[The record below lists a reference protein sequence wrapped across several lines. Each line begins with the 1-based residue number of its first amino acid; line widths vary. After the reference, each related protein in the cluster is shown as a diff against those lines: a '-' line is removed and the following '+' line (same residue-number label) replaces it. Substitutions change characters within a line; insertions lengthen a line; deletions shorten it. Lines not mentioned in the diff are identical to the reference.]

1 MEGRVKVNHKTV
13 QDLSCEID
21 TQNDTVTLDGK
32 TVRLENKNIYLM
44 LNKPKGCVTAV
55 KDDLDRKTVMDYLGD
70 IKDRYRLFPV
80 GRLDYDTEGL
90 LIITND
96 GELTHRLTHPSSQIP
111 KTYIAKIEG
120 EIEKDDLNM
129 LRQGIVLDG
138 EKLSSCQI
146 KLLKLENNLSRLEV
160 TICEGKN
167 RQIHR
172 MFESVG
178 KKVAFLKRVAIGEL
192 KLGGL
197 GRGAY
202 RYLTDK
208 EINYLKSC

>member
-1 MEGRVKVNHKTV
+1 M
-13 QDLSCEID
+13 
-21 TQNDTVTLDGK
+21 
-32 TVRLENKNIYLM
+32 
-44 LNKPKGCVTAV
+44 
-55 KDDLDRKTVMDYLGD
+55 
-70 IKDRYRLFPV
+70 
-80 GRLDYDTEGL
+80 
-90 LIITND
+90 IITND

-120 EIEKDDLNM
+120 EIEKDDLNK